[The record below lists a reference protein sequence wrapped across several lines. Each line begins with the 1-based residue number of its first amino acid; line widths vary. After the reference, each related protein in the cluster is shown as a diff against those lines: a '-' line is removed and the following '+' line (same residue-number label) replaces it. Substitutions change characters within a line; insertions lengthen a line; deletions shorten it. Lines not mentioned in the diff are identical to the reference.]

1 MKISLKLKRSI
12 LAILALALTM
22 VMAAA
27 CMPDDDGDG
36 GSKDVPEGTVH
47 TFPKDYPLNKKRSLL
62 KD

>member
-1 MKISLKLKRSI
+1 MKISLKLKHSI

-27 CMPDDDGDG
+27 CMPDDDGDS

-47 TFPKDYPLNKKRSLL
+47 TFPKE
-62 KD
+62 